1 MKTSLSLIVAAALLA
16 LTAPEARAQ
25 QSEVTVVPAVA
36 LSTMYD
42 DNLFSA
48 PRGTADVLTTV
59 RPSVETRIVSPRFN
73 LQSLGYFDAQRSA
86 NTEALNTL
94 DARRHAMVDVR
105 GQASPVLSLGM
116 ATRYDRSETPGDLN
130 LDTGI
135 LLARQRATRVQVTPS
150 LAYRTDA
157 RTSLSTRYDWTSE
170 RLSGWPGG
178 DLQALHAGI
187 AREVTPRT
195 TLNARYVGRLFTGEI
210 DAHSQS
216 VLVGWAREMTPGTN
230 VSVEAGPRMT
240 SDRGLRAEVLA
251 AWLRR
256 TPRTRLRLDYW
267 RGETIVL
274 GIPGPV
280 EIHSGTTN
288 VSWTFRRFFDVG
300 TQVGVFDSHTMEDTQ
315 AVVYHA
321 ALVGAWTRQPYI
333 LSVSYGT
340 DVQKGDI
347 RSRGQA
353 DEYVRRGV
361 FLVRLTVAPRL
372 SRAFRPRDGAD
383 QPLTPLKGVIE

>member
-1 MKTSLSLIVAAALLA
+1 MRATLVTAAVLGALAPTS
-16 LTAPEARAQ
+16 AQ
-25 QSEVTVVPAVA
+25 AQSQVTVVPAVA

-48 PRGTADVLTTV
+48 PSGVADVLTTI
-59 RPSVETRIVSPRFN
+59 RPSIETRVVSPRLN
-73 LQSLGYFDAQRSA
+73 VQSLAYFDAQRSA
-86 NTEALNTL
+86 NTTALNTL

-116 ATRYDRSETPGDLN
+116 AARYDRSETPGELN

-135 LLARQRATRVQVTPS
+135 LLDRQEAHRVQLTPS
-150 LAYRTDA
+150 LSYRSDA
-157 RTSLSTRYDWTSE
+157 RTSFSTRYDWTSE

-178 DLQALHAGI
+178 DLQALHANV
-187 AREVTPRT
+187 AHEVTPRT
-195 TLNARYVGRLFTGEI
+195 TLNARYLGRLFTGEL

-216 VLVGWAREMTPGTN
+216 VLAGWAREMSPGVN
-230 VSVEAGPRMT
+230 LSVEAGPRVT
-240 SDRGLRAEVLA
+240 SRRGLRAEVLA
-251 AWLRR
+251 ALLRR
-256 TPRTRLRLDYW
+256 TPRTRVRLDYW

-288 VSWTFRRFFDVG
+288 LSWTMRRYFDVG
-300 TQVGVFDSHTMEDTQ
+300 TQVGVFSSHTVEDTA

-321 ALVGAWTRQPYI
+321 ALVGAWSRQPYI

-347 RSRGQA
+347 RSRGAA

-372 SRAFRPRDGAD
+372 SRAFRPRGDAE